1 MCWFCDD
8 IKGFINKSVV
18 VYDDATANV
27 IKEYSYP
34 DSTVTLKITAGGYRG
49 NSHILTGMRELNG
62 LKYCPNCGE
71 KIEDFDNC
79 ASKENDKISCKIEKL
94 KRDVEDLKK
103 DLDNVLLGDR
113 DLLTESY
120 IEDKRKTYKDL
131 KVDRRWLK
139 DQLDNCS
146 FDLYDVEINS
156 AALRRIDK
164 KISEIESSKI
174 FKYIKKEKN
183 DQ

>member
-1 MCWFCDD
+1 MCWFCDG
-8 IKGFINKSVV
+8 IKKLVNAHIVI
-18 VYDDATANV
+18 YDDATANV
-27 IKEYSYP
+27 I
-34 DSTVTLKITAGGYRG
+34 
-49 NSHILTGMRELNG
+49 NG

-79 ASKENDKISCKIEKL
+79 SSKENDKISCEIEKL

-103 DLDNVLLGDR
+103 DLDNVLLGDG

-120 IEDKRKTYKDL
+120 IENKRKTYKDL

-146 FDLYDVEINS
+146 FDLYDVEINL

-174 FKYIKKEKN
+174 FKYIKE
-183 DQ
+183 D

>member
-8 IKGFINKSVV
+8 IKKFINERVDDIKEFINKRVV
-18 VYDDATANV
+18 VYDDATASAS
-27 IKEYSYP
+27 KEYCHY
-34 DSTVTLKITAGGYRG
+34 
-49 NSHILTGMRELNG
+49 G
-62 LKYCPNCGE
+62 LRYCPNCGE

-79 ASKENDKISCKIEKL
+79 ASKENYKNTCEIEKL

-103 DLDNVLLGDR
+103 DLDDILIGDR

-120 IEDKRKTYKDL
+120 IENKRKTYKGL
-131 KVDRRWLK
+131 KADRRWLK

-146 FDLYDVEINS
+146 FDLYDVEINL

-174 FKYIKKEKN
+174 FKYIKEDEN